1 MSRRVIPCSFGLA
14 GLLFVALALWLPIDF
29 ASRSQADP
37 DTEPEA
43 SEMKL
48 VASEAAFFVTLRPAD
63 FTGDELV
70 KAVLQDM
77 PQFMERDL
85 HASAYGIDRLT
96 VAVVRQGPV
105 QIVRT
110 KKPYDAAKVREA
122 IIESRYGSKDKR
134 INFKDGD
141 EPARPVATEKKVG
154 GKKIYYVGELNR
166 YTRGWC
172 PLDKNTFMAG
182 SVAAIETL
190 LTTKGKA
197 SAEMTDALALASKH
211 SLVLAMD
218 GKRLRIMMKQSR
230 EDGERERMEWQKQRE
245 DRFKDKDVLK
255 DRAPRDFKDK
265 SASRR
270 DPKPS
275 RGEVFVSAQVRAEAA
290 AEEAKDDA
298 DLDLLFG
305 FEAGIDF
312 LPYKPLL
319 SAKFGLLTLD
329 IKKTYTLTAKIDFA
343 NKAEMDDGE
352 TALKSL
358 LYVGRQLAVILPKQE
373 YEFKGMKPLSAPA
386 QKAIKEA
393 KVERKDTTLRTSI
406 TLTPEAGMAK
416 KVREGIAEERKNQG
430 GRYGKKDRPMYKET
444 VKETVKDTIKK

>member
-1 MSRRVIPCSFGLA
+1 MSRRVIPCSFGVA

-48 VASEAAFFVTLRPAD
+48 VAGEAAFFVTFRPAD

-77 PQFMERDL
+77 PQSMEREL

-110 KKPYDAAKVREA
+110 KKAYDAAKVREA
-122 IIESRYGSKDKR
+122 SIESRFKGFKDKR
-134 INFKDGD
+134 FKDAP
-141 EPARPVATEKKVG
+141 EQPKPEVNEKKVG
-154 GKKIYYVGELNR
+154 GKKIYYVGESNR
-166 YTRGWC
+166 WTQGWC
-172 PLDKNTFMAG
+172 PIDKNTFMTG

-197 SAEMTDALALASKH
+197 SPEMTDALALASKH

-218 GKRLRIMMKQSR
+218 GKRLRTMMKQSR
-230 EDGERERMEWQKQRE
+230 EDSERERMEWQKQRE

-265 SASRR
+265 GASLR
-270 DPKPS
+270 DRKPS

-290 AEEAKDDA
+290 VEVAKDDD

-305 FEAGIDF
+305 SFGGGVVM

-319 SAKFGLLTLD
+319 NAKFGLLTLD
-329 IKKTYTLTAKIDFA
+329 IKKTYSLTAKIDFA
-343 NKAEMDDGE
+343 TKDEMDDGE
-352 TALKSL
+352 TALKSI
-358 LYVGRQLAVILPKQE
+358 LYVARQLVVMLPKHE
-373 YEFKGMKPLSAPA
+373 REFAGMKPLSAVA
-386 QKAIKEA
+386 KKALEAA
-393 KVERKDTTLRTSI
+393 KVERKGTTLSTSV

-416 KVREGIAEERKNQG
+416 KVREGMEEER
-430 GRYGKKDRPMYKET
+430 GKGFNKDRMKDRVRDAVKEKVYKE
-444 VKETVKDTIKK
+444 K